1 MKLNT
6 DDKLMLAWMLFLV
19 FAMALLVGAY
29 ENRISRYKS
38 IARFYYHRDV
48 LHEAQ
53 KGICSDTP
61 QIDDAKML
69 KELDL
74 EGHKQIQKDINWVES
89 EYFKD

>member
-29 ENRISRYKS
+29 ENRISQYKS
-38 IARFYYHRDV
+38 MARFYYHRDV
-48 LHEAQ
+48 LNEAQ

-61 QIDDAKML
+61 QIDDARIIKA
-69 KELDL
+69 LDIT
-74 EGHKQIQKDINWVES
+74 GHKQIDKDKDWMKT